1 MLTDITAER
10 FIKKL
15 GAERYNE
22 RISMVEKYRRQ
33 WELSEIEFQQSL
45 SINSLIFYAVS
56 KRYGMV
62 ILKILINRE
71 FDEDY
76 KEILALKSF
85 QGENVCKLYEYSFD
99 DKVYIMERIVPADTL
114 YESAP
119 RSERIKIAG
128 EIFKGLHK
136 ADLPDGAFPTYS
148 EWLEAGKEGTK
159 NRKDCEG
166 LYQYLYSAEGML
178 AEMKQMYSRNLLLH
192 GDLHHENILKN
203 ENGGYTVIDPKGVI
217 GDPVFDL
224 SRFILDEFRDDLTSE
239 PEEVIIDFVQKL
251 GDSVGIPCEV
261 LLRCLYIE
269 TVIWLFREELAN
281 GESLEESRQLIT
293 NMKVAYGFVLNEVLD
308 VKVSNGVITLVKTFR
323 HKTLEERA
331 AEYDGKLLLDGEYDW
346 RR

>member
-22 RISMVEKYRRQ
+22 RISMVEKYRKQ
-33 WELSEIEFQQSL
+33 WELSEIEFQKSL
-45 SINSLIFYAVS
+45 SVNSLIFYAVS
-56 KRYGMV
+56 KRYGKV
-62 ILKILINRE
+62 ILKILINSE

-76 KEILALKSF
+76 KEILALMLF
-85 QGENVCKLYEYSFD
+85 QGENVCKLYEHSFD

-119 RSERIKIAG
+119 RSERIKITG
-128 EIFKGLHK
+128 EVFKGLHK
-136 ADLPDGAFPTYS
+136 TDLPDREFPTYS

-166 LYQYLYSAEGML
+166 LYQYLYSAERML
-178 AEMKQMYSRNLLLH
+178 AEIKQTYSRNLLLH

-261 LLRCLYIE
+261 LLCCLYIE